1 MSYPD
6 QHRFAMQ
13 VAQLSRAWRSELD
26 RRLVGLGLSQARWLV
41 LLHLARFTEMP
52 TQRELAQSVGV
63 EGPTLAR
70 LLDGLEAQGLVTRVA
85 VPEDR
90 RAKKIALQPKAIVT
104 AYPVRGLDIGA
115 TEMIYELLL
124 EQRDRG
130 AGVLFISEDLDALIK
145 YSDRILVLYRGR
157 VMGILNRE
165 EAKLGRIGMMMM
177 GTTPEEV
184 TRYEALSHF

>member
-41 LLHLARFTEMP
+41 LLHLARFSEMP
-52 TQRELAQSVGV
+52 TQRELAQSIGV

-70 LLDGLEAQGLVTRVA
+70 LLDSLESQGLVTRVA

-90 RAKKIALQPKAIVT
+90 RAKKIALQAKAQPLIEKIEAISTQLRQEVF
-104 AYPVRGLDIGA
+104 
-115 TEMIYELLL
+115 
-124 EQRDRG
+124 
-130 AGVLFISEDLDALIK
+130 AGIDEDDLRRCQQVHARVLGN
-145 YSDRILVLYRGR
+145 LV
-157 VMGILNRE
+157 
-165 EAKLGRIGMMMM
+165 K
-177 GTTPEEV
+177 
-184 TRYEALSHF
+184 

>member
-41 LLHLARFTEMP
+41 LLHLARFSEMP
-52 TQRELAQSVGV
+52 TKRELAQSIGV

-70 LLDGLEAQGLVTRVA
+70 LLDSLESQGLVTRVA

-90 RAKKIALQPKAIVT
+90 RAKKIALQPDAQPLIEKIEAISTQLRHEVFAGIDEDDLRRCQQVHARVLGNLMKRT
-104 AYPVRGLDIGA
+104 A
-115 TEMIYELLL
+115 
-124 EQRDRG
+124 
-130 AGVLFISEDLDALIK
+130 
-145 YSDRILVLYRGR
+145 
-157 VMGILNRE
+157 
-165 EAKLGRIGMMMM
+165 
-177 GTTPEEV
+177 
-184 TRYEALSHF
+184 

>member
-70 LLDGLEAQGLVTRVA
+70 LLDSLEGQELVIRVA

-90 RAKKIALQPKAIVT
+90 RAKKIALQPKAQPLIEKIEAISTQLRHEVF
-104 AYPVRGLDIGA
+104 
-115 TEMIYELLL
+115 
-124 EQRDRG
+124 
-130 AGVLFISEDLDALIK
+130 AGIDEDDLRRCQQVHARVLGNLMK
-145 YSDRILVLYRGR
+145 
-157 VMGILNRE
+157 
-165 EAKLGRIGMMMM
+165 
-177 GTTPEEV
+177 
-184 TRYEALSHF
+184 